1 MTRRAFIKGSALASV
16 ALAGCAP
23 PVTYKANVVPE
34 YMLPSAKR
42 ASIGVQLASVR
53 DLIKEHGLEKT
64 LVELSALGYE
74 GVELVGQPGYYG
86 KGVPAYQGLSAAQ
99 IKTALDATGLAPIGA
114 HAAMADLLP
123 DKIRT
128 TLDFVRAYGG
138 SFVACTMGA
147 PRKASPAEA
156 SEWWKRKAEEFAAS
170 AEIAAACG
178 CKIGLHNHG
187 TEFTP
192 IAGGSSGWETFFS
205 CTSPLVQM
213 EIDTGWAIAEGA
225 DPVFWLKKYPGRSY
239 AVHAK
244 ETFSPG
250 SPGILGQPGCGADGK
265 PLKGVDW
272 PAFLSAMDAD
282 GGVKWC
288 VVESEAD
295 RTSTRTVREGLAYL
309 RGLGRV
315 S

>member
-16 ALAGCAP
+16 TLAGCA
-23 PVTYKANVVPE
+23 T
-34 YMLPSAKR
+34 LTSAKR
-42 ASIGVQLASVR
+42 ARIGVQLASVR
-53 DLIKEHGLEKT
+53 DLIKEQGLEKT

-114 HAAMADLLP
+114 HEAMADLLP
-123 DKIRT
+123 DKVRA
-128 TLDFVRAYGG
+128 TLDFVCAYGG
-138 SFVACTMGA
+138 TFAVCTMGA
-147 PRKASPAEA
+147 PRKASPEE
-156 SEWWKRKAEEFAAS
+156 STDWWKRKADEFAAS

-192 IAGGSSGWETFFS
+192 IGNGPSGWETFFS
-205 CTSPLVQM
+205 RTSPLVQM
-213 EIDTGWAIAEGA
+213 EIDTGWAVAEGA

-272 PAFLSAMDAD
+272 SAFLAAMDAD
-282 GGVKWC
+282 GGVRWC
-288 VVESEAD
+288 IVESEAD

-309 RGLGRV
+309 RGLGR

>member
-1 MTRRAFIKGSALASV
+1 MTRRAFIKGSAAASV
-16 ALAGCAP
+16 AFAGCAS
-23 PVTYKANVVPE
+23 
-34 YMLPSAKR
+34 LSAAKQAR
-42 ASIGVQLASVR
+42 IGVQLASVR
-53 DLIKEHGLEKT
+53 DLIKVQGLEKT
-64 LVELSALGYE
+64 LVELSALGFE

-86 KGVPAYQGLSAAQ
+86 KDVPAYQGLSAAQ
-99 IKTALDATGLAPIGA
+99 IKTALDATGLEPVGA
-114 HAAMADLLP
+114 HEAMGDVLP
-123 DKIRT
+123 DKIKA
-128 TLDFVRAYGG
+128 TLDFVRAYGA

-147 PRKASPAEA
+147 PRKASPAEV
-156 SEWWKRKAEEFAAS
+156 SDWWKRKADEFAAS

-192 IAGGSSGWETFFS
+192 IAGGPSGWETFFAR
-205 CTSPLVQM
+205 TSPLVQM
-213 EIDTGWAIAEGA
+213 EIDTGWAVAEGA

-250 SPGILGQPGCGADGK
+250 SPGILGQPGCGTDGK

-282 GGVKWC
+282 GGVRWC

-309 RGLGRV
+309 RSLGRV
-315 S
+315 